1 MNTATKPYRNAASY
15 APLTEQQCIALRAFA
30 RQYGPQ
36 WKTKLADL
44 WYRAAAQPTLHSL
57 RNSHGPAWLEAFH
70 MEQPARLVA
79 GSGVTVLKGSRALC
93 IELRKGHPFVSVER
107 VDGAVV
113 YLRVREAKEDRVFGL
128 RAKSEAALGDLTTT
142 LSDPSGNS
150 IVVEAWNCDAP
161 RE

>member
-1 MNTATKPYRNAASY
+1 MKTAARTF
-15 APLTEQQCIALRAFA
+15 APLTDRQTAALTAFA

-36 WKTKLADL
+36 WKTKLADM
-44 WYRAAAQPTLHSL
+44 WYRAAAQPTLHCL
-57 RNSHGPAWLEAFH
+57 RNSHGPAWLESFH

-79 GSGVTVLKGSRALC
+79 GSGVTVLKGSAALGVA
-93 IELRKGHPFVSVER
+93 LRKGHPFVSVER
-107 VDGAVV
+107 VDGTVV
-113 YLRVREAKEDRVFGL
+113 YLRVREAKEDRVIGL
-128 RAKSEAALGDLTTT
+128 RAKSEAALGELTTT